1 MGNKSEEKV
10 FFMFRGEVVAEGVA
24 ELKQAEKLESYLGK
38 TEKP

>member
-10 FFMFRGEVVAEGVA
+10 SFMFRGEVVAE
-24 ELKQAEKLESYLGK
+24 LKPAEKLESYLGK